1 MSLRWDGGGVR
12 LVRVG
17 QYCLMGR
24 RVLSRDTNRESAM
37 ACRGVFV
44 SKGVHVLRVFY
55 ARKQLLPSARLSH
68 CNSVCLSVCL
78 SHGWISQKRC
88 KLGSPIFTVGCLKDS
103 SFGNRKAFP

>member
-68 CNSVCLSVCL
+68 CNSVCLSVTRVDQ
-78 SHGWISQKRC
+78 SK
-88 KLGSPIFTVGCLKDS
+88 TVQARITNLHRWLLERLQ
-103 SFGNRKAFP
+103 FREP